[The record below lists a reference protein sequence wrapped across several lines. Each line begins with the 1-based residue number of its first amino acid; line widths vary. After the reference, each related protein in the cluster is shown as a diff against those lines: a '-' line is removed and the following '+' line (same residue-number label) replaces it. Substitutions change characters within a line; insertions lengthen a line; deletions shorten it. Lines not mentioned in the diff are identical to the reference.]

1 MPHQY
6 GISIKI
12 QLQDTVNYYQQQSN
26 LNSLSVRV
34 SAKITKFM
42 PHQYGISK
50 KNQLQATINCYRQQF
65 TVARMQNSKL
75 YFIRLLSPFILKKN
89 HSFCHPFSFLF
100 SLSLS
105 FCHPF
110 FFIIQILCFI
120 SPLLLYPCFGWLNI
134 PILNSLIYYISCLYF
149 LATFNHGTGLI

>member
-12 QLQDTVNYYQQQSN
+12 QLQATVNYYQQQSN
-26 LNSLSVRV
+26 LNSLSIRV

-105 FCHPF
+105 F
-110 FFIIQILCFI
+110 
-120 SPLLLYPCFGWLNI
+120 LLI
-134 PILNSLIYYISCLYF
+134 SLILSSFFLHYIDSLLHFSLIIISLLWMVKYPYLEFLDILYF
-149 LATFNHGTGLI
+149 LLVLSSYF